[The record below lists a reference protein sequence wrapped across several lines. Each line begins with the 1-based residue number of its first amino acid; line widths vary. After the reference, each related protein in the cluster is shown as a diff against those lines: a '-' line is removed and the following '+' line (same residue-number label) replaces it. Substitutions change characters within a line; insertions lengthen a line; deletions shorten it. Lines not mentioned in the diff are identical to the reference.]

1 MSGSAGSWPE
11 EEETQTR
18 AQEREEKV
26 HAGAVID
33 DLCMCSIMIPVVA
46 CIALSELNTHI
57 IKTILSV
64 PKCVPKSQTYTHFG
78 TLSQPR
84 YNTHSMPPRT
94 ALDVREHRYSES
106 TAARRE
112 PCRYAL
118 QRLQNFPADG
128 KGSMRVL

>member
-78 TLSQPR
+78 TLS
-84 YNTHSMPPRT
+84 
-94 ALDVREHRYSES
+94 A
-106 TAARRE
+106 
-112 PCRYAL
+112 
-118 QRLQNFPADG
+118 
-128 KGSMRVL
+128 

>member
-1 MSGSAGSWPE
+1 
-11 EEETQTR
+11 
-18 AQEREEKV
+18 
-26 HAGAVID
+26 
-33 DLCMCSIMIPVVA
+33 MCAKIRK
-46 CIALSELNTHI
+46 LTHI
-57 IKTILSV
+57 LA
-64 PKCVPKSQTYTHFG
+64 H
-78 TLSQPR
+78 SQPR

-118 QRLQNFPADG
+118 QGLQNFPADG